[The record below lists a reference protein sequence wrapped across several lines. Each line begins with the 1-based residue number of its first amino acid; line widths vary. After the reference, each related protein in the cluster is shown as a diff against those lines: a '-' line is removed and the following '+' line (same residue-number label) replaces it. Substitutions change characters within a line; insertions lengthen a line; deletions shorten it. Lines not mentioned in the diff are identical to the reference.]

1 MMSRFPLPK
10 FSPKL
15 TKPSFTTA
23 AIALFTLLLALFNV
37 TPAFAHHPSGGT
49 VPTNWI
55 EGGLSGL
62 AHPIIGI
69 DHFAFVVAIGLLAAT
84 KRQGFW
90 LPIAFLCFALVGTG
104 VHLLNLDLPTPEVFI
119 SLSVLLFGIL
129 LAMQHRPNL
138 AIVVG
143 LGAIAGLFH
152 GYAYGEAIIGATMA
166 PLVAYLIGF
175 TFIQLAIAL
184 STYFI
189 ARQILK
195 KSESQKLRYAGFVL
209 CGAGAAFLSAA
220 VLG

>member
-1 MMSRFPLPK
+1 MFISSK
-10 FSPKL
+10 NL
-15 TKPSFTTA
+15 TKLSFITVT
-23 AIALFTLLLALFNV
+23 IAFLTLLLTLFYG
-37 TPAFAHHPSGGT
+37 TPAFAHHAFGETIPS
-49 VPTNWI
+49 NWV

-62 AHPIIGI
+62 AHPVIGL

-84 KRQGFW
+84 QRQGFG
-90 LPIAFLCFALVGTG
+90 LPIAFLCFALMGTG
-104 VHLLNLDLPTPEVFI
+104 VHLLNLNLPAPEVFI

-129 LAMQHRPNL
+129 LVMQNRPNL
-138 AIVVG
+138 PIVVG

-175 TFIQLAIAL
+175 TLIQLAIAL

-195 KSESQKLRYAGFVL
+195 KSESLKLRYAGFVL